1 MERSGAPLTRS
12 GESITWAAKEWPMAR
27 VTDELAEKMWCES
40 GL

>member
-27 VTDELAEKMWCES
+27 VTDELAEMMWCEN